1 MDLEPN
7 RLTDARARATTRHY
21 AEADSRVMSGHRHND
36 RDHDR
41 ARSTSWRL
49 SCLKVTV
56 YIGYVRAG
64 GAPQERIAPDA
75 GARGVAGGGAFA
87 ATDRPALSFKDAVG
101 IRPFGAALYAC
112 KTQLRKPYATYTLPG
127 LYETVSDSETLRA
140 DFAGARVVARSFDC
154 LLCGGPETL
163 EGCNLNQ

>member
-56 YIGYVRAG
+56 YIGCVRAG

-75 GARGVAGGGAFA
+75 GARGVAGAFA
-87 ATDRPALSFKDAVG
+87 ARPIDPLYPLRTLLGYALLV
-101 IRPFGAALYAC
+101 R
-112 KTQLRKPYATYTLPG
+112 R
-127 LYETVSDSETLRA
+127 
-140 DFAGARVVARSFDC
+140 
-154 LLCGGPETL
+154 
-163 EGCNLNQ
+163 

>member
-64 GAPQERIAPDA
+64 VLGTGASRRTPVC
-75 GARGVAGGGAFA
+75 ARCGGAF
-87 ATDRPALSFKDAVG
+87 DRSTRFKDAVE
-101 IRPFGAALYAC
+101 IHPFGAALYAC
-112 KTQLRKPYATYTLPG
+112 KTQLRIPYATYTLPG

-163 EGCNLNQ
+163 EGCSLNQ

>member
-1 MDLEPN
+1 M
-7 RLTDARARATTRHY
+7 
-21 AEADSRVMSGHRHND
+21 MSGHRHND

-56 YIGYVRAG
+56 YIYRVRAG
-64 GAPQERIAPDA
+64 GGCST
-75 GARGVAGGGAFA
+75 GASRRTPVRARCGGAF
-87 ATDRPALSFKDAVG
+87 DRSTRFKDACWDT
-101 IRPFGAALYAC
+101 PFWCGAIHAC
-112 KTQLRKPYATYTLPG
+112 KTQLRIPYATYTLPG

-163 EGCNLNQ
+163 EGCSLNQ

>member
-64 GAPQERIAPDA
+64 VLHRSIAPDA
-75 GARGVAGGGAFA
+75 GVRAVWRCV
-87 ATDRPALSFKDAVG
+87 RPIDPL
-101 IRPFGAALYAC
+101 
-112 KTQLRKPYATYTLPG
+112 
-127 LYETVSDSETLRA
+127 
-140 DFAGARVVARSFDC
+140 
-154 LLCGGPETL
+154 
-163 EGCNLNQ
+163 